1 LVIPRFSEQSLKP
14 KTIIPTVFV
23 VLRPRPLGFYFLLR
37 KNIGKEHCFAGVPC
51 CDRFRPISDRATGQ
65 EGPFS
70 SISLGGFNEAPEE
83 LKAMNSSNFVDPAFW
98 SRLQFAFTLTY
109 HYLFPQLT
117 MGLAWFL
124 VYWKWRA
131 LRTGDEKYNQAVRF
145 WAKIFGLNFAVGVV
159 TGIPMEFQ
167 FGTNWSDF
175 TRYAGGVI
183 GQTLAMEGMFAFFL
197 ESAFVGAL
205 IWGEKRLGPRY
216 HFLAAVGVA
225 LGSWLSGYFI
235 LVTNAFMQHPVGYQ
249 IEANGLLGIASL
261 KTYLLNSWA
270 WVQFLHNQMASLV
283 TGSFV
288 VTAVGAFYALRG
300 LHSTQAKLYLRAGTL
315 TALVASLLVAF
326 PTGDQQAKMVGH
338 HQPVTLAAM
347 EGKFVGGPVAGV
359 AVIGQPNIATRR
371 LENSIEVPGAL
382 SFLAYGT
389 FQSYVH
395 GLEEYPE
402 DTWPDNIELLYYSFH
417 LMITLGTIFIILMAY
432 AAFQNWR
439 GRLASRAWMLWVLML
454 AFPFPYIANTLGW
467 MTAELGRQPWLI
479 YGLFHTRDGYS
490 KVVSDGDT
498 IFTLIGFAGLYFVLG
513 LLFLFLVGREIAHG
527 PEEEVVAS
535 RGGEVFV

>member
-1 LVIPRFSEQSLKP
+1 
-14 KTIIPTVFV
+14 
-23 VLRPRPLGFYFLLR
+23 
-37 KNIGKEHCFAGVPC
+37 
-51 CDRFRPISDRATGQ
+51 
-65 EGPFS
+65 
-70 SISLGGFNEAPEE
+70 
-83 LKAMNSSNFVDPAFW
+83 MNSSNLVDPAFW

-131 LRTGDEKYNQAVRF
+131 LRTSDEKYNQAVRF

-167 FGTNWSDF
+167 FGTNWADF

-205 IWGEKRLGPRY
+205 IWGEKRLGPQY
-216 HFLAAVGVA
+216 HFLAALGVA

-235 LVTNAFMQHPVGYQ
+235 LVTNAFMQHPVGFQ
-249 IEANGLLGIASL
+249 IEANGSLGIASL
-261 KTYLLNSWA
+261 RTYLLNPWA
-270 WVQFLHNQMASLV
+270 WVQFFHNQMAALV

-288 VTAVGAFYALRG
+288 VTAVGAFYTLRG
-300 LHSTQAKLYLRAGTL
+300 RHTIQARLYLRAGTL
-315 TALVASLLVAF
+315 TALVASLLAAF
-326 PTGDQQAKMVGH
+326 PSGDQQAKMVGR

-359 AVIGQPNIATRR
+359 AVIGQPNIAARR

-417 LMITLGTIFIILMAY
+417 LMITLGSIFILLMAY
-432 AAFQNWR
+432 AGFQNWR
-439 GRLASRAWMLWVLML
+439 GRLESNTWLLWVLML

-467 MTAELGRQPWLI
+467 LTAELGRQPWLV

-490 KVVSDGDT
+490 KVVSNGDT
-498 IFTLIGFAGLYFVLG
+498 IFTLIGFIGLYFVLG

-527 PEEEVVAS
+527 PDEGVVAG
-535 RGGEVFV
+535 RGQESFV